1 MRNRV
6 ELLAL
11 IARTAERLVL
21 WTHVYDRDVV
31 AGKPLVAARLA
42 AGTAAEVDGFRY
54 ALYRHEYSTDLFSR
68 AFIGGTAPFSHWIGK
83 DDLLA
88 ALQHFGMAVTSLDV
102 QMDHPHGPS
111 LTLTAVRSR

>member
-68 AFIGGTAPFSHWIGK
+68 ALS
-83 DDLLA
+83 A
-88 ALQHFGMAVTSLDV
+88 ARRRSATGSARTTCS
-102 QMDHPHGPS
+102 PPS
-111 LTLTAVRSR
+111 SISAWR